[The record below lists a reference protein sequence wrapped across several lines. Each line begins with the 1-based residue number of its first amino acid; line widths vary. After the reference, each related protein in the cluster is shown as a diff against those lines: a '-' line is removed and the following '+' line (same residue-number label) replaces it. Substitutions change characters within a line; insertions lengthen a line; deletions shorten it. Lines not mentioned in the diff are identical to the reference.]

1 MLAPR
6 KTPEAPA
13 RLVVLDDNHITRT
26 LLRRLLEHQL
36 AAEVI
41 LCANIGELLEIA
53 SPPDLYLL
61 DIVLGDECG
70 IDACLRLKARP
81 DHEDVPVV
89 FFSEH
94 AKPQTRLDALRAG
107 GVDYIDKPF
116 FPAEFIQRVRGAL
129 ERHRRQIELQ
139 KQSLEQ
145 QALLRVLCHD
155 LRNSVGS
162 AHTLLTHFSPDNPG
176 DVLAPYHD
184 LARQAAQSALELID
198 HVAEY
203 RSLLAQDQPLR
214 LESVDV
220 AEAIQLSLRLLEPA
234 ARAKGLQLLSVAPA
248 GLTVLAHRVVL
259 VHNILNNLLSNAIK
273 FTRPGGRVRIEAVVT
288 DQLPENPPTTAPSVQ
303 LRVIDDGIGLPADL
317 LCRLDQPGPLP
328 SRPGTAHELGT
339 GMGLQLVRLHVAR
352 CGGTLRLQSPAAP
365 NHPPE
370 TPGTLALLEFPAAN
384 LAKAAQQ

>member
-6 KTPEAPA
+6 KTPEAPG

-36 AAEVI
+36 AAEVT

-53 SPPDLYLL
+53 SPPDLYLI

-81 DHEDVPVV
+81 GHENVPVV

-116 FPAEFIQRVRGAL
+116 FPAEFIQRVRGVL
-129 ERHRRQIELQ
+129 DRHRRQIELQ
-139 KQSLEQ
+139 NKALEQ

-162 AHTLLTHFSPDNPG
+162 AHTLLTHFTPTNTG
-176 DVLAPYHD
+176 DSLAPYHD

-214 LESVDV
+214 LETVDV
-220 AEAIQLSLRLLEPA
+220 AEAVRESLRLLEPA
-234 ARAKGLQLLSVAPA
+234 ARAKTLRLVNDTPA
-248 GLTVLAHRVVL
+248 GLNVIAHRVVL
-259 VHNILNNLLSNAIK
+259 IHNILNNLLSNAIK
-273 FTRPGGRVRIEAVVT
+273 FTRPGGQIRIEATLT
-288 DQLPENPPTTAPSVQ
+288 DTPPGDQTKSGRTAH
-303 LRVIDDGIGLPADL
+303 LRVIDDGIGLPAKL
-317 LCRLDQPGPLP
+317 PEQLGQPGPLP

-352 CGGTLRLQSPAAP
+352 CGGTLSLQSPASP

-370 TPGTLALLEFPAAN
+370 APGTVASLEFLAAN
-384 LAKAAQQ
+384 ATEADQR

>member
-6 KTPEAPA
+6 KTPEAPG
-13 RLVVLDDNHITRT
+13 RLVVLDDNHITRA
-26 LLRRLLEHQL
+26 LLRRLLEHHL
-36 AAEVI
+36 AAEVT

-70 IDACLRLKARP
+70 IDACMRLKARP
-81 DHEDVPVV
+81 GHQDVPVV

-116 FPAEFIQRVRGAL
+116 FPAEFIQRVQGAL

-162 AHTLLTHFSPDNPG
+162 AHTLLTHFTPTNTG
-176 DVLAPYHD
+176 DGLAPFHD

-214 LESVDV
+214 LEAVEV
-220 AEAIQLSLRLLEPA
+220 AESVRESLRLLQPA
-234 ARAKGLQLLSVAPA
+234 ARAKTLQLVNAIPA
-248 GLTVLAHRVVL
+248 GLSVIAHRVVL
-259 VHNILNNLLSNAIK
+259 IHNILNNLLSNAIK
-273 FTRPGGRVRIEAVVT
+273 FTRPGGQIRIEAGLT
-288 DQLPENPPTTAPSVQ
+288 DAPPADSPSSRRSVH
-303 LRVIDDGIGLPADL
+303 LRIIDDGIGLPADL
-317 LCRLDQPGPLP
+317 LLRLEQPGPIP
-328 SRPGTAHELGT
+328 SRPGTAHEPGT
-339 GMGLQLVRLHVAR
+339 GMGLHLVRLHVAR
-352 CGGTLRLQSPAAP
+352 CGGTLSLQSPASP
-365 NHPPE
+365 NHAPE
-370 TPGTLALLEFPAAN
+370 APGTLASLEFPAAN
-384 LAKAAQQ
+384 ATEAAQR